1 MTGQRVFAAIGF
13 VAAGAALLLYGNG
26 AIELP
31 YNQVFKLFNWY
42 AMLTLPMFIYMGY
55 ILAESGIAEDLYK
68 MMHVWVGR
76 IPGGLAMGTILVM
89 VIISAM
95 NGLSVAG
102 MAIGATIALP
112 EMLRRGYDKVLISGV
127 VQGGSSLG
135 ILIPPSVVL
144 VLYGM
149 IARQPVSKLW
159 FAGLM
164 PGLLMATMFIIY
176 IVIRA
181 KLNPKLA
188 PPVPTEE
195 LNMPFRE
202 KLALA
207 KAGIIPFADLLLH
220 DRAFRLRLHQPGR
233 KLGRGGH
240 CATLAA
246 ILKGRFSWRLIRETS
261 MKTLA
266 VSCMFMWLIL
276 AALAFGAV
284 FDGLGAVKAIES
296 LFITQWELSPWMIII
311 MMQLSFLILGM
322 FLDDTAMLVIVAPLY
337 IPLVASLDLGFD
349 NQLIWYG
356 VLYTITCQIA
366 YITPP
371 FGYNLFLMRSLAPKE
386 ISLGDIYR
394 SIWPFAGDDDA
405 DDHPSDDLPADRAV
419 AARAD
424 QRQGMSSTTTTRAEE
439 AHSNREKTMTDKK
452 PLSPS
457 EAILASRRN
466 FLRQSVVGAGAVAG
480 ATLAAPYVNAQS
492 APIKWRLQTYSGAPL
507 GAHVIKPQIDA
518 FNAAANGEMEIELY
532 YADQLVPTADLFRA
546 LQNGTLDAVQSD
558 EATMASPVDISV
570 FGGYFPFATRFSL
583 DVAALF
589 RYYGLKEIWEEAY
602 SEVEG
607 VTWLST
613 GAWDPLH
620 IFTVDK
626 PIRSLAD
633 MQGLR
638 VFGVPTAG
646 KFLSQVWPDPGDHPV
661 GQRRSRDADRR
672 DWTAWHGAASPRPMR
687 WAGPMSANMR

>member
-1 MTGQRVFAAIGF
+1 MSYEMIALLMFATMALLLITGQRVFAAIGF

-68 MMHVWVGR
+68 AMHVWFGR
-76 IPGGLAMGTILVM
+76 LPGGLAVGTILVM

-159 FAGLM
+159 FAGLV
-164 PGLLMATMFIIY
+164 PGLLMAAMFIAY
-176 IVIRA
+176 IMIRA

-188 PPVPTEE
+188 PPVPAEE
-195 LNMPFRE
+195 LNMTFAQ
-202 KLALA
+202 KFALA
-207 KAGIIPFADLLLH
+207 RAGIIPFLIFFLMTGLFVFGYTSLVESSAVG
-220 DRAFRLRLHQPGR
+220 ATA
-233 KLGRGGH
+233 
-240 CATLAA
+240 ATLAA
-246 ILKGRFSWRLIRETS
+246 VAKGRFSWRLVRETS

-266 VSCMFMWLIL
+266 VSCMFLWLIL

-284 FDGLGAVKAIES
+284 FDGLGAVKAIEN
-296 LFITQWELSPWMIII
+296 LFIGQWHLSPWMIII
-311 MMQLSFLILGM
+311 MMQLSFLLLGM

-356 VLYTITCQIA
+356 ILYTITCQIA

-386 ISLGDIYR
+386 ITLIDIYR
-394 SIWPFAGDDDA
+394 SIWPFA
-405 DDHPSDDLPADRAV
+405 LMMV
-419 AARAD
+419 LTIVLV
-424 QRQGMSSTTTTRAEE
+424 M
-439 AHSNREKTMTDKK
+439 
-452 PLSPS
+452 
-457 EAILASRRN
+457 I
-466 FLRQSVVGAGAVAG
+466 
-480 ATLAAPYVNAQS
+480 
-492 APIKWRLQTYSGAPL
+492 W
-507 GAHVIKPQIDA
+507 PQI
-518 FNAAANGEMEIELY
+518 
-532 YADQLVPTADLFRA
+532 A
-546 LQNGTLDAVQSD
+546 LWLP
-558 EATMASPVDISV
+558 EHMSV
-570 FGGYFPFATRFSL
+570 RG
-583 DVAALF
+583 
-589 RYYGLKEIWEEAY
+589 
-602 SEVEG
+602 
-607 VTWLST
+607 
-613 GAWDPLH
+613 
-620 IFTVDK
+620 
-626 PIRSLAD
+626 
-633 MQGLR
+633 
-638 VFGVPTAG
+638 
-646 KFLSQVWPDPGDHPV
+646 
-661 GQRRSRDADRR
+661 
-672 DWTAWHGAASPRPMR
+672 
-687 WAGPMSANMR
+687 